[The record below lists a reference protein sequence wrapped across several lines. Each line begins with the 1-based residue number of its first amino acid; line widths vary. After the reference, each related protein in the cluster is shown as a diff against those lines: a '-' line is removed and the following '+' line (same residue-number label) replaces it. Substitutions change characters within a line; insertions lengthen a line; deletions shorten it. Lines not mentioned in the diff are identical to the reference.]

1 MVTVSQ
7 INGNNLNSINNDT
20 AVVIFSAE
28 WCDSCHSLLDRITH
42 SDIKVPV
49 YNCDVDEN
57 EKLANE
63 MNITS
68 LPVIGIYHGGSLVD
82 IMKGARSISDIIK
95 SVRDYIVA

>member
-7 INGNNLNSINNDT
+7 INGNNLSSINNDT

-63 MNITS
+63 MNISS
-68 LPVIGIYHGGSLVD
+68 LPVIGIYHDGSLVD
-82 IMKGARSISDIIK
+82 IMKGARSISDIVK
-95 SVRDYIVA
+95 SVRDYVVA